1 MNARLSASLAV
12 LGTAVSALSAATDV
26 ETSRLASIEEQ
37 LRNSDGLSNDE
48 TNALAD
54 QISSITGS
62 ITDSTTRLT
71 DSITDVHQAAGSDGS
86 QIAQGGLTGS
96 GGVSSGSESGGIT
109 GEQAQFG
116 NASTTQQGGSGQ
128 QEQGGEQQEQGGEQP
143 QDPAPQTEG

>member
-12 LGTAVSALSAATDV
+12 LGTAVSALSAATDA
-26 ETSRLASIEEQ
+26 ELGRLASIEEQ

-54 QISSITGS
+54 QISAITGS

-71 DSITDVHQAAGSDGS
+71 DSITDVHQAAGTSDGS

-128 QEQGGEQQEQGGEQP
+128 QEQGGEQP

>member
-12 LGTAVSALSAATDV
+12 LGTAVSSLSAATDA
-26 ETSRLASIEEQ
+26 ELSRLASIEEQ

-71 DSITDVHQAAGSDGS
+71 NSLSDVHQAAGTSDGS
-86 QIAQGGLTGS
+86 QIAQGSGGLAGS
-96 GGVSSGSESGGIT
+96 GGDQSGG
-109 GEQAQFG
+109 AP
-116 NASTTQQGGSGQ
+116 QGGPD
-128 QEQGGEQQEQGGEQP
+128 QQEQGGEQP

>member
-12 LGTAVSALSAATDV
+12 LGTAVSALSAATDA

-62 ITDSTTRLT
+62 ITESTTRLT
-71 DSITDVHQAAGSDGS
+71 NSLSDVHQAAGTSDGS

-96 GGVSSGSESGGIT
+96 GGASSGGIT

-128 QEQGGEQQEQGGEQP
+128 QEQGGEQPEQGGEQP